1 MQALFIS
8 LTLAAILAY
17 LWYASLLKKRTSAI
31 EALKVIDAKIDKRLM
46 LFTELCQ
53 EKKSY
58 QHPLTDEQQAQLLQL
73 KQMQPQHDWEQPIE
87 ESNVAGGS
95 LSVSIAAWQQIDQG
109 LEALLSTVNKDKL
122 CADQLAEYL
131 QLELDFVHAEDFYRK
146 AVDEL
151 NSGVKIF
158 PGSAVAKFARI
169 APMPIFDQ
177 VQD

>member
-1 MQALFIS
+1 MQALLLS
-8 LTLAAILAY
+8 LTLATILAY

-31 EALKVIDAKIDKRLM
+31 EALKVIDSKIDRRLT
-46 LFTELCQ
+46 LFTELCRERQ
-53 EKKSY
+53 SY
-58 QHPLTDEQQAQLLQL
+58 QHPLTAEQQAQLAHL
-73 KQMQPQHDWEQPIE
+73 KHIQPQHDWNQPIE

-109 LEALLSTVNKDKL
+109 LESLLATVNKDKL
-122 CADQLAEYL
+122 CTEQLAEYL

-158 PGSAVAKFARI
+158 PGSAVAKFAHI

-177 VQD
+177 VQE

>member
-1 MQALFIS
+1 MPALFIS
-8 LTLAAILAY
+8 LILAAILAY

-31 EALKVIDAKIDKRLM
+31 EALKVIDSKIDKRLT

-53 EKKSY
+53 EKPSY
-58 QHPLTDEQQAQLLQL
+58 PRPLTDDQQAQLQHL
-73 KQMQPQHDWEQPIE
+73 KQLQPQYDWDQPID

-109 LEALLSTVNKDKL
+109 LEALLTTVNKDKL
-122 CADQLAEYL
+122 CADQLAEYI

-146 AVDEL
+146 AVEEL

-158 PGSAVAKFARI
+158 PGSAVAKFAHI

-177 VQD
+177 VKE

>member
-1 MQALFIS
+1 
-8 LTLAAILAY
+8 
-17 LWYASLLKKRTSAI
+17 
-31 EALKVIDAKIDKRLM
+31 

-53 EKKSY
+53 EREAY
-58 QHPLTDEQQAQLLQL
+58 PHPLTDEQQAQLAFL
-73 KQMQPQHDWEQPIE
+73 KQLQPQHDWEQPIE

-109 LEALLSTVNKDKL
+109 LESLLSTVNKDKL
-122 CADQLAEYL
+122 AAEKLAEYL
-131 QLELDFVHAEDFYRK
+131 QLELDFVHAEDFYRQ
-146 AVDEL
+146 AVEEL

-177 VQD
+177 VQE

>member
-1 MQALFIS
+1 MQALLIS
-8 LTLAAILAY
+8 LTLAMILAY

-31 EALKVIDAKIDKRLM
+31 EALKVIDAKIDKRLT

-53 EKKSY
+53 ERESY
-58 QHPLTDEQQAQLLQL
+58 PHPLTDEQQSQLAYL
-73 KQMQPQHDWEQPIE
+73 KQLQPKHDWEQPIE

-109 LEALLSTVNKDKL
+109 LESLLATVNKEKL
-122 CADQLAEYL
+122 VAEKLAEYL
-131 QLELDFVHAEDFYRK
+131 QLELDFVHAEDFYRQ
-146 AVDEL
+146 AVEEL

-177 VQD
+177 VQE

>member
-1 MQALFIS
+1 MQALLLS
-8 LTLAAILAY
+8 LTLVTILAY

-31 EALKVIDAKIDKRLM
+31 EALKVIDSRIDMRLT

-53 EKKSY
+53 ARPSY
-58 QHPLTDEQQAQLLQL
+58 HPLTDDQQAQLQQL
-73 KQMQPQHDWEQPIE
+73 KQLQPQHDWGQPIE
-87 ESNVAGGS
+87 ASNVTGGS

-109 LEALLSTVNKDKL
+109 LEALLTTVNKDKL
-122 CADQLAEYL
+122 SEDKLAEYL

-151 NSGVKIF
+151 NSGVNIF
-158 PGSAVAKFARI
+158 PGAAVAKWARI

-177 VQD
+177 VHD